1 MDQLEPTQRTET
13 HMAERIETTG
23 RKREMVDVIVSKRLS
38 RDSWGTLVREFQ
50 KLVSK

>member
-23 RKREMVDVIVSKRLS
+23 RKKMVDVIVSKRLS

-50 KLVSK
+50 KLVSM